1 MAARRTAGS
10 QGCPL
15 PAPRWSRSN
24 RFSTSELLG
33 YGLDLLVPIKDAVTA
48 DGDVIVTIDAETF
61 GRWLKAAF
69 GGPATSDVE
78 PYTHPYTHEFRS
90 GSWSLTSIPIETEM
104 PRFAMCSGFIL
115 DQLSGQDACVTL
127 RPSRWRIDGIR
138 WPQ

>member
-48 DGDVIVTIDAETF
+48 DGDTGDN
-61 GRWLKAAF
+61 AADF
-69 GGPATSDVE
+69 ELVE
-78 PYTHPYTHEFRS
+78 FKMT
-90 GSWSLTSIPIETEM
+90 
-104 PRFAMCSGFIL
+104 
-115 DQLSGQDACVTL
+115 V
-127 RPSRWRIDGIR
+127 
-138 WPQ
+138 